1 MELSRKLSKS
11 IEFFGCDISSKHFPD
26 DIPENVHLLTAS
38 VTSLPGVWTEQ
49 FSFVNQ
55 RLLCFGLLASEWPV
69 ALSEIYRVLKPGGY
83 VQFVDM
89 DFSAKALNGGTHTN
103 RFLDLFVELMKKR
116 SFIHDCSSRLKS
128 LVEKAGFID
137 IISEKKYLPMG
148 KAWGKVGEIGKDIFL
163 TGSGSLAIAMQAS
176 SLVSSESEVYTLI
189 KESKEE
195 LDSADDGMLLVGHV
209 VCARKPLSA

>member
-89 DFSAKALNGGTHTN
+89 DFSAKALNGGPHTN
-103 RFLDLFVELMKKR
+103 RLLDLFVELMKKR

-195 LDSADDGMLLVGHV
+195 LDSADDGMLLVGYV

>member
-89 DFSAKALNGGTHTN
+89 DFSAKALNGGPHTN
-103 RFLDLFVELMKKR
+103 RLLDLFVELMKKR

-148 KAWGKVGEIGKDIFL
+148 KAWGKFGEIGKDIFL

-209 VCARKPLSA
+209 VCARKPLNA